1 MHGWDIVIL
10 KLLMQKSVLEGMET
24 AEKLGQKIV
33 VDVDDWFDGLPESN
47 NASQTTD
54 PVTNPK
60 NNREIYAEI
69 IMRAHAIT
77 VSTPF
82 LHEYYSKKRKNVFL
96 VRNGIDINSKR
107 RWSQQRNRNVQGK
120 IAVGW
125 VGATSWRGLDLE
137 QLNPWFS
144 EYLDKNNLNFH
155 HSGHTDNSPNA
166 GKILNIKEGSFRVAP
181 LVPILQYPQ
190 IFNHFDIGIVPL
202 NNIPFNHAKSFIKG
216 LEYAA
221 AGIPFICSYSPEYE
235 FLVDSGIGRM
245 ARTEAEWIYH
255 LEELMHAKKR
265 VDEKKHNLEALQ
277 DFSIQKRGLEW
288 NSVLLEILNQ
298 E

>member
-1 MHGWDIVIL
+1 MHGWDIVVL
-10 KLLMQKSVLEGMET
+10 KLLMQKSVLEGMDI
-24 AEKLGQKIV
+24 ADKLGQKIV

-47 NASQTTD
+47 SAHQTTD
-54 PVTNPK
+54 PANNPE
-60 NNREIYAEI
+60 NNRNIYAEI

-96 VRNGIDINSKR
+96 IRNGIDINSAD
-107 RWSQQRNRNVQGK
+107 RWSQQRKRNVQGK

-166 GKILNIKEGSFRVAP
+166 GKILNIKEGSFHVTP

-202 NNIPFNHAKSFIKG
+202 NDIPFNHAKSFIKG

-221 AGIPFICSYSPEYE
+221 AGTPFICSYSPEYE
-235 FLVDSGIGRM
+235 VLVKSGIGRM
-245 ARTEAEWIYH
+245 AKTEEEWILH
-255 LEELMHAKKR
+255 LEELMYAKTRIDEAQENFIKLKEFDMTARGADWDATMR
-265 VDEKKHNLEALQ
+265 VILEK
-277 DFSIQKRGLEW
+277 I
-288 NSVLLEILNQ
+288 
-298 E
+298 